1 MPKVRLAGAPF
12 CFPKGMSLIDR
23 DIVQKII
30 DIRDCEK
37 NLLEVKKNLLEVNQE
52 ILNARTALLNLQAR
66 QENLEGT
73 IRKEQNELFKLYDD
87 KIFRDTVAFNR

>member
-1 MPKVRLAGAPF
+1 MPKVGTYGEIH
-12 CFPKGMSLIDR
+12 FPKGMSLIDR

-37 NLLEVKKNLLEVNQE
+37 KLLEVKQE
-52 ILNARTALLNLQAR
+52 ILNTRTLLLNLQAR
-66 QENLEGT
+66 QKNLEDT